1 MPEVTTVRQTKNKK
15 LGLISCT
22 WQSFC
27 TCSTACS
34 QMIGKT
40 CYAMIGVCRYTT
52 DRLSKNKSADPLQVN
67 KEHADQITALAY
79 SLRRIDAPK
88 KMRLNVSGDSRWP
101 DISGEAKACKV
112 FALRT
117 GAKVFTYTH
126 WITTPRSKWGKY
138 VSVLASID
146 CADRFGNPK
155 SRTEIQT
162 QVKQAKRSRYKGF
175 ALALPEVDVINT
187 PSIYRHKATGLKVL
201 NCRHDL
207 NPTITCRECDLCE
220 ESTMQRGGYQAIA
233 FVQKHAKRRQV

>member
-1 MPEVTTVRQTKNKK
+1 MPEVTTVRQTKNQK
-15 LGLISCT
+15 LGAISCT

-40 CYAMIGVCRYTT
+40 CYAMIGACRYTT
-52 DRLSKNKSADPLQVN
+52 NRLSKNKSADPLQVN

>member
-1 MPEVTTVRQTKNKK
+1 MPEVTTVRQTANKK

-27 TCSTACS
+27 TCSSLCS

-40 CYAMIGVCRYTT
+40 CYAMRGVCRYTT
-52 DRLSKNKSADPLQVN
+52 NRLSKNKSADPLTVN

-101 DISGEAKACKV
+101 DISGEANACKT

-155 SRTEIQT
+155 SRAEIQT

-175 ALALPEVDVINT
+175 ALALPEQDVVDT
-187 PSIYRHKATGLKVL
+187 PGIYRHKATGLKVL

-233 FVQKHAKRRQV
+233 FVQKHAKREAI

>member
-15 LGLISCT
+15 LGAISCT

-27 TCSTACS
+27 TCSSLCS

-40 CYAMIGVCRYTT
+40 CYAMRGVCRYTT
-52 DRLSKNKSADPLQVN
+52 DRLSKNTTADPLQVN
-67 KEHADQITALAY
+67 QEHA
-79 SLRRIDAPK
+79 
-88 KMRLNVSGDSRWP
+88 GDSRYP
-101 DISGEAKACKV
+101 DISGEANACKV

-126 WITTPRSKWGKY
+126 WLTTARSKWGQY

-155 SRTEIQT
+155 SRTEIQA

-220 ESTMQRGGYQAIA
+220 ESTMKRGGYQAIA
-233 FVQKHAKRRQV
+233 FVQKHTKGE